1 LAHQECIRKPRKRP
15 LLVRH
20 VSVFLGY
27 IYNIE
32 KSARMN
38 LYLEKGTT
46 MNPKTLDDLAT
57 RLAELVPDGVTNI
70 TKDIEKNMRALLQ
83 SKLSELNLV
92 TREEFD
98 VQQKVLANTRQ
109 QVIALEEK
117 INELEKNLSEKS
129 YNKK

>member
-1 LAHQECIRKPRKRP
+1 
-15 LLVRH
+15 
-20 VSVFLGY
+20 
-27 IYNIE
+27 
-32 KSARMN
+32 
-38 LYLEKGTT
+38 
-46 MNPKTLDDLAT
+46 MNPKTLDDLAA

-83 SKLSELNLV
+83 AKLSELNLV

-98 VQQKVLANTRQ
+98 VQQKVLTNTRQ

-117 INELEKNLSEKS
+117 INELEKSLSETS